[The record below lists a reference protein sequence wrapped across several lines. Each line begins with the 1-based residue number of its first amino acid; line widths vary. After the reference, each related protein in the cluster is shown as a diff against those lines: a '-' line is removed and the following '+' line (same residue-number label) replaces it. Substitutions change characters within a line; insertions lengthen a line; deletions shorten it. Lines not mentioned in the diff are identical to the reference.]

1 MTNSISPDIRGL
13 IFDCDGTLVD
23 SMPIHHACWHETF
36 AHFGESCP
44 PDFLP
49 PFNGM
54 PSRLIIA
61 EYNNRFGRSIDTNA
75 FTAEK
80 DRRADRLLRSV
91 QPIVEVTSI
100 VEAYHGRLPM
110 AVASGGKKRSVMR
123 SLNAVG
129 LVRYFDA
136 IVTADDPV
144 DPKPQP
150 GIFLEAARKIGV
162 GPEACLVFE
171 DGDLGIVAARR
182 AGMAVVDVREFIH
195 ADAR

>member
-1 MTNSISPDIRGL
+1 MTISISPAIRGL

-36 AHFGESCP
+36 VHFGESCP
-44 PDFLP
+44 SDFLP

-54 PSRLIIA
+54 PSRMIIA
-61 EYNNRFGRSIDTNA
+61 EFNARFGRSIDVDA

-80 DRRADRLLRSV
+80 DRRADRLLRNV
-91 QPIVEVTSI
+91 QPITEVTSI
-100 VEAYHGRLPM
+100 VEDYHGRLPM

-129 LVRYFDA
+129 LTRYFNA

-144 DPKPQP
+144 DPKPEP
-150 GIFLEAARKIGV
+150 GIFIAAARMIGV
-162 GPEACLVFE
+162 PPEDCLVFE
-171 DGDLGIVAARR
+171 DGDLGIIAAQR
-182 AGMAVVDVREFIH
+182 AGMTVIDVREYV
-195 ADAR
+195 